1 MVDEE
6 EPKRESSTGDSGD
19 ETPSSSSKGE
29 SDMVGGGFQQREIG
43 IIGDRD
49 LVMAFQAL
57 GLHAFAVSSGD
68 EVKAAFGNVLEKDFG
83 IVFISSDWISY
94 LSDEIAKIDGFPIVV
109 EIPDIKGATSRSEDF
124 ISRIIERAV
133 GVDITKKEER

>member
-6 EPKRESSTGDSGD
+6 VPKRESSTGDSGD
-19 ETPSSSSKGE
+19 ETQSSSSKVE
-29 SDMVGGGFQQREIG
+29 TDMVGGWLQQRNIG

-49 LVMAFQAL
+49 LIMAFQAL

-68 EVKAAFGNVLEKDFG
+68 EVKLAFENVLEKNFG

-94 LSDEIAKIDGFPIVV
+94 LSDDIAKLDGFPIVV
-109 EIPDIKGATSRSEDF
+109 EIPDIKGATSRSGDF
-124 ISRIIERAV
+124 ISKIIERAV
-133 GVDITKKEER
+133 GVDITKKGE

>member
-19 ETPSSSSKGE
+19 ETQSSSSKVE
-29 SDMVGGGFQQREIG
+29 TDMVGGWLQQRNIG

-49 LVMAFQAL
+49 LIMAFQAL

-68 EVKAAFGNVLEKDFG
+68 EVKLAFENVLEKNFG

-94 LSDEIAKIDGFPIVV
+94 LSDDIAKLDGFPIVV
-109 EIPDIKGATSRSEDF
+109 EIPDIKGATSRSGDF
-124 ISRIIERAV
+124 ISKIIERAV
-133 GVDITKKEER
+133 GVDITKKGE

>member
-1 MVDEE
+1 MVGEE
-6 EPKRESSTGDSGD
+6 KPEPGSSTGGSED
-19 ETPSSSSKGE
+19 ETLPSSKGTAGSVE
-29 SDMVGGGFQQREIG
+29 GFQQKKIG

-57 GLHAFAVSSGD
+57 GLHAFAVSSEE
-68 EVKAAFGNVLEKDFG
+68 EVKASFASVLEKEFG

-94 LSDEIAKIDGFPIVV
+94 LYDDIAKIDGFPIVV
-109 EIPDIKGATSRSEDF
+109 EIPDIKGATSRSENF
-124 ISRIIERAV
+124 ISKIIERAV